1 MNPVV
6 RTWKGRALGLA
17 ALVTL
22 SGCTVTGEG
31 YVGAVYEP
39 VGYEYGAWQTGY
51 YVAPPRHGH
60 RDGNYDRHDRRDE
73 HRASGP
79 EVRHVEPVPAPQ
91 PSSRYAYRPAPSSV
105 AAPSIPMRPAPPG
118 RRKTPPGHAKTP
130 PGHEKNHR

>member
-1 MNPVV
+1 MNPVF

-39 VGYEYGAWQTGY
+39 VGYDYAWQTGY

-60 RDGNYDRHDRRDE
+60 RVERYDDRRDDRRDE
-73 HRASGP
+73 HRGGAGS
-79 EVRHVEPVPAPQ
+79 VQLVQPVQPQRAPSPPPA
-91 PSSRYAYRPAPSSV
+91 RAYRPAPSTRQ
-105 AAPSIPMRPAPPG
+105 APSIPSRPAPPG
-118 RRKTPPGHAKTP
+118 HQKTP
-130 PGHEKNHR
+130 PGHEKDRH